1 MVFGHWL
8 MSGTQQ
14 LTSQPLGRQCPNKP
28 CATSV
33 VSAGFLP
40 ADLIDEVD
48 DGLWITF
55 NRSV

>member
-1 MVFGHWL
+1 